1 MKTLIASALAIA
13 MLSAGAANA
22 GIGAHVGPLHIGI
35 GVHHGHHRHCDR
47 WDRHHRDCRR
57 WR

>member
-1 MKTLIASALAIA
+1 MKTLIASAFAIA

-35 GVHHGHHRHCDR
+35 GVHGHHHCAA
-47 WDRHHRDCRR
+47 WGRHHHHCRH